1 MNFKTTYSVV
11 LCEAW

>member
-1 MNFKTTYSVV
+1 MKYRTTYSVV